1 MKNEIFNV
9 IQGNSG
15 VSDLSEAATLKV
27 PWTVNHRNPGKL
39 FKGNGGEE
47 RDKLPVFS
55 KTSSLLSLFRWIVL
69 H

>member
-15 VSDLSEAATLKV
+15 VVWLIRGFNSEGALDSQSQE
-27 PWTVNHRNPGKL
+27 PWEA
-39 FKGNGGEE
+39 FKGNGGEG